1 VAESIRKTGL
11 RLAVPLLLAL
21 IVINAFF
28 AIRNLNRIREA
39 TDLRL
44 ENSLLEANISAVLL
58 DLSEIESGQR
68 GFVLTNNPSYL
79 EPYESAKQKL
89 EADFSSLEA
98 RLAGR
103 PESERRV
110 MADLEGISQAKIAE
124 ADKTIQL
131 RKDNYRKRAFDMV
144 DTNVGKNYMD
154 QARTKLATLSAAASS
169 SLAADEQAT
178 HATIDGAR
186 RTTLLANLGLLAFTA
201 ILFFLSRLY
210 TRRLERE
217 VAQRTEALRRVTGQ
231 LETLTFTISE
241 RYRNL
246 LGGLRGSADALLQ
259 TYGDFLPRQGRDY
272 AQHIQGAAGET
283 NQLIDDLLS
292 DTHMRGAA

>member
-1 VAESIRKTGL
+1 
-11 RLAVPLLLAL
+11 
-21 IVINAFF
+21 
-28 AIRNLNRIREA
+28 
-39 TDLRL
+39 
-44 ENSLLEANISAVLL
+44 
-58 DLSEIESGQR
+58 
-68 GFVLTNNPSYL
+68 
-79 EPYESAKQKL
+79 
-89 EADFSSLEA
+89 
-98 RLAGR
+98 
-103 PESERRV
+103 
-110 MADLEGISQAKIAE
+110 
-124 ADKTIQL
+124 
-131 RKDNYRKRAFDMV
+131 
-144 DTNVGKNYMD
+144 
-154 QARTKLATLSAAASS
+154 
-169 SLAADEQAT
+169 
-178 HATIDGAR
+178 
-186 RTTLLANLGLLAFTA
+186 LAFTA

-241 RYRNL
+241 KFRNL